1 MKKIIIC
8 CLCLVMLLA
17 LCACQSEQAKA
28 VDAQIDAI
36 GTVTLDSEA
45 AISEAEAAF
54 AALSEKDQKGVKKAQ
69 TLQAARETYQTLVW
83 QEQAAAVDTAIDRIG
98 TVTLQSEAAIKN
110 ARAQYDAASS
120 DVQPYV
126 TKYDTLTA
134 AEDELAA
141 LQAADV
147 DQQIA
152 AIGTV
157 TSGSDSAI
165 RTARRAYDALSD
177 EAKAH
182 VARIDTLTAAEETYR
197 DLRTEEV
204 AVKIDAIGTV
214 TLDSVL
220 TVRQVRAAYN
230 DLPSDLAPYVR
241 NTDVLEAAEAKL
253 LQLQTEQKPA
263 LIAKSKIDQDAFSGI
278 TLYYAS
284 TIPFEDESQAWIYGI
299 RNFILPYVGVI
310 DGEAYLFT
318 LCHYTDSS
326 WVFFEDVSFLI
337 DGEQAGTWS
346 FDYFDVDRNT
356 FYGGVSEAAY
366 CDMSEADIDLLLRI
380 AASDQTIVRFQG
392 DNDHADFTI
401 SAEDKQAIRDTVNLY
416 FALKG

>member
-8 CLCLVMLLA
+8 CLCLVLLLT
-17 LCACQSEQAKA
+17 LCACQSEAAKA

-36 GTVTLDSEA
+36 GTVTLDSDA
-45 AISEAEAAF
+45 VISEAEAAF

-69 TLQAARETYQTLVW
+69 TLQSARETYQTLVW

-98 TVTLQSEAAIKN
+98 TVTLQSEAAVKN
-110 ARAQYDAASS
+110 ARAQYDAAGS

-141 LQAADV
+141 LQASEV

-177 EAKAH
+177 EAKAR
-182 VARIDTLTAAEETYR
+182 VARIDTLTAAEEAYR

-204 AVKIDAIGTV
+204 AVKIDAIGEV
-214 TLDSVL
+214 TLGSVL
-220 TVRQVRAAYN
+220 TIRQVRAAYN

-263 LIAKSKIDQDAFSGI
+263 LIAKSKLYRDTFSDI
-278 TLYYAS
+278 TIYYAS
-284 TIPFEDESQAWIYGI
+284 TIPFDDEAQAWIYGI
-299 RNFILPYVGVI
+299 RNFILPYVGI
-310 DGEAYLFT
+310 TDGETFLFT
-318 LCHYTDSS
+318 LCHYTGSS

-346 FDYFDVDRNT
+346 FDYFDVERNT
-356 FYGGVSEAAY
+356 FYGGVSEAGHY
-366 CDMSEADIDLLLRI
+366 DMKDADIDLLLRI

-392 DNDHADFTI
+392 DSDHADFTI
-401 SAEDKQAIRDTVNLY
+401 SAEDKQAILDTVNLY